1 MRPFKLPTT
10 LVILTTPVDPEER
23 ETDLAI
29 TEFAV
34 NNSYGIKAYNDT
46 VYQYAKFANSMP
58 NGCEDQIKTCRYA
71 AANGEYN
78 YSTPIS
84 SYSDPS
90 VFSIC
95 SEHKLCAVTTSRAFT
110 TRKCPPWLSHRRATT
125 DSLIASAAV
134 VPTTSV
140 TPLTTR
146 LPRPT

>member
-1 MRPFKLPTT
+1 MALLMRPFKLLTT
-10 LVILTTPVDPEER
+10 LVRLAILAQPSEQ
-23 ETDLAI
+23 ETDLTF

-46 VYQYAKFANSMP
+46 VYNYARFALTMP
-58 NGCEDQIKTCRYA
+58 NGCEDQIKTCRAA

-95 SEHKLCAVTTSRAFT
+95 SEAQAMCRDNVEGIYYT
-110 TRKCPPWLSHRRATT
+110 
-125 DSLIASAAV
+125 
-134 VPTTSV
+134 
-140 TPLTTR
+140 
-146 LPRPT
+146 

>member
-46 VYQYAKFANSMP
+46 VYQYARFANSMP

-95 SEHKLCAVTTSRAFT
+95 SEAQAMCRDNVEGVYYS
-110 TRKCPPWLSHRRATT
+110 
-125 DSLIASAAV
+125 
-134 VPTTSV
+134 
-140 TPLTTR
+140 
-146 LPRPT
+146 